1 MAISKTI
8 TRRKALGAVLAATA
22 SPVLPADSIAATTQP
37 KYQSNARPKAKGETK
52 VVYLGGDILHCGYTQ
67 DISLRCTF
75 RPTGWRF
82 FSATDARY
90 ITPKFISDADILIIT
105 RWGGPIIGW
114 SPGPIVERSLD
125 DMDGYMSDE
134 LENAIVDNVM
144 NRGMGFMSLHCT
156 IWTPDKKKFTEMMG
170 IKGRMH
176 GPIQKVR
183 LHNFNQVHPITKGF
197 KDFDLSLDE
206 NFGVEL
212 TDQNAMALY
221 ETTGDSDKRHDIAGW
236 CVEQGKGR
244 VVGLAI
250 GHTHEPWLNA
260 DCRELHWRAA
270 HWAMKKE
277 IPEFKPTQV
286 W

>member
-1 MAISKTI
+1 MKNFNGMN
-8 TRRKALGAVLAATA
+8 RRKALGAALAAVA
-22 SPVLPADSIAATTQP
+22 SPVIGASSSAAAPLRKAQ
-37 KYQSNARPKAKGETK
+37 YSVRPKGKGETK

-67 DISLRCTF
+67 DISLRTTF

-82 FSATDARY
+82 LSMTDARY
-90 ITPKFISDADILIIT
+90 LTPEFLSDADLLIIT

-134 LENAIVDNVM
+134 LENAIVENVM
-144 NRGMGFMSLHCT
+144 NRGMGFISLHCT
-156 IWTPDKKKFTEMMG
+156 IWTPEKKKFTEMMG

-176 GPIQKVR
+176 GPIQTVH
-183 LHNFNQVHPITKGF
+183 LHNFNQDHPITKGF
-197 KDFDLSLDE
+197 KDFDIGLDE

-212 TDQNAMALY
+212 TNSKAVPLY
-221 ETTGDSDKRHDIAGW
+221 ETTGANDKRHDIAGW

-244 VVGLAI
+244 VVGLGI

-260 DCRELHWRAA
+260 TCRELHWRAA
-270 HWAMKKE
+270 HWAMKKV